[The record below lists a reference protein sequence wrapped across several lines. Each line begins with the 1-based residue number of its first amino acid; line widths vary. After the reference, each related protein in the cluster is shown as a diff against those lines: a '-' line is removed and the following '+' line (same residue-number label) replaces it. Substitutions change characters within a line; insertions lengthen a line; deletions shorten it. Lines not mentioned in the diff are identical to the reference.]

1 MLAVPP
7 ARTGPRPMNSAYA
20 IALLVGVLGSMHCAG
35 MCGGILGALTYSL
48 PTGPRTCHGSLLGVL
63 VALNLGRIA
72 SYAAAGAVVGWA
84 GGTLATVSGAGWIGA
99 LFRGLAALVM
109 VGIGLY
115 LGGWWPR
122 LAVIERLGTPVWAR
136 LARLANRLVPIRS
149 PGQAALYGVL
159 WGWLPCGLVYSMLIS
174 TPAQAGALSGA
185 LYMALFGAGTLP
197 LTLGGG
203 LLAGRLYALAR
214 DRRYRSAAGLGV
226 IALGLSMLIL
236 QGYNEWR

>member
-1 MLAVPP
+1 MSGAC
-7 ARTGPRPMNSAYA
+7 A

-48 PTGPRTCHGSLLGVL
+48 PAGVRRRPERLLGIL
-63 VALNLGRIA
+63 LALNLGRMV
-72 SYAAAGAVVGWA
+72 SYAAAGALVGWA
-84 GGTLATVSGAGWIGA
+84 GGTLAVSSGAVWIG
-99 LFRGLAALVM
+99 LMFRGLAGLVV

-115 LGGWWPR
+115 LGGWFPR
-122 LAVIERLGTPVWAR
+122 LAVVERLGSPLWSQ
-136 LARLANRLVPIRS
+136 LAPLANRLMPIRG
-149 PGQAALYGVL
+149 PCHAALYGVL

-197 LTLGGG
+197 VTLGGG

-214 DRRYRSAAGLGV
+214 DRRYRTVAGLGV
-226 IALGLSMLIL
+226 IAIGLSILIV